1 MKNEI
6 RESIDK
12 FVFGG
17 NADFCIIQEGKTDIS
32 GRKLENDI
40 KYRYLV
46 KKGKYNGVFLV
57 SGGKTGEGKLEYL
70 GTLKFSNGR
79 CDFRHAS
86 GISAMGYVVANG
98 LVWVLHRCNEL
109 PSRVHVVH
117 NGKCAVCGR
126 TLLDADSVMRG
137 VGPTCAKKIG
147 I

>member
-12 FVFGG
+12 FILGG
-17 NADFCIIQEGKTDIS
+17 NADFCIIQDGATDIV
-32 GRKLENDI
+32 GRKLQSDI

-46 KKGKYNGVFLV
+46 RKGKSKGVFLV

-70 GTLKFSNGR
+70 GTLRITNNR
-79 CDFRHAS
+79 YDFRHVS
-86 GISAMGYVVANG
+86 GLSAIGYVVARG
-98 LVWVLHRCNEL
+98 LIWVLNRSNEL

-126 TLLDADSVMRG
+126 TLLDADSVARG